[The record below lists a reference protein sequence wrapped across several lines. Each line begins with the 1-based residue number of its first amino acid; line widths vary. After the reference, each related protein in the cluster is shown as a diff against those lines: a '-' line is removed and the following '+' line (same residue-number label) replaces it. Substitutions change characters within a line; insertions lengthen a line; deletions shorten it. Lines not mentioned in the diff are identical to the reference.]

1 MTKTRLE
8 VSDAE
13 SKEKGNKQIRVIWK
27 FQSLYEILM
36 LNWLENTKEVHYQDQ
51 EYKQRSEYVKLIER
65 DWGPNKPGSYWAS
78 LNEILPHKSEKLNF

>member
-27 FQSLYEILM
+27 FQSFVWNPHAKLTWKFEGVPLS
-36 LNWLENTKEVHYQDQ
+36 
-51 EYKQRSEYVKLIER
+51 RSRI
-65 DWGPNKPGSYWAS
+65 
-78 LNEILPHKSEKLNF
+78 